1 MKKMQLAWKDMD
13 TIESNRMVLFFLLGE
28 EGVEKICSK
37 VCRCQVTP
45 ASKYLVGHP
54 GESYNM
60 QLFDLNV
67 FSFAFQ
73 KDFRREVAQRDWVCK
88 IDIEKLEI

>member
-1 MKKMQLAWKDMD
+1 M
-13 TIESNRMVLFFLLGE
+13 
-28 EGVEKICSK
+28 EKICSK

-73 KDFRREVAQRDWVCK
+73 KDFRREVARRDWVCK
-88 IDIEKLEI
+88 IDIEKLEICLLRDGLIIVNI